1 MRGPSSS
8 SWTMLLRLLL
18 VLIPLLVVD
27 GFAPLRRFQ
36 HSRPPELSLSSR
48 RRTGVVVMLERLP
61 LYDEFSQLR
70 ALLLAPPGSSA
81 VDEASLERA
90 DRLAK
95 DVVLSLAKTAKT
107 VPFDRGANPF
117 LPRAFVAALL
127 FLDDVTKAAANATTT
142 SSYASPSLST
152 VLRHVPRK
160 NGLGA
165 LCAKVSADYAKDREG
180 TRTLRRPRFETSL
193 LRYRCMESISRAV
206 SEAAIVTLLWRSLES
221 LPPPPP
227 PPPSSSFLLS
237 SVFSSTKYV
246 LHLYHCRL
254 QTRHQNIRK
263 KSSRPSCSE
272 YRYRYLSHYRYRCC
286 RHQNNSYYC
295 LAYGRFRHLRQVGS
309 AMRTPV

>member
-1 MRGPSSS
+1 
-8 SWTMLLRLLL
+8 MLLRLLL

-36 HSRPPELSLSSR
+36 HSRPPALSLSSR

-117 LPRAFVAALL
+117 LPRASSQRCCSS
-127 FLDDVTKAAANATTT
+127 TT
-142 SSYASPSLST
+142 SPKPPPTLPPPPPTSPSLST
-152 VLRHVPRK
+152 VLRHALA
-160 NGLGA
+160 GLGA

-193 LRYRCMESISRAV
+193 LRYRCMESISRAERG
-206 SEAAIVTLLWRSLES
+206 SYRDPSMAQLGITTSS
-221 LPPPPP
+221 SS
-227 PPPSSSFLLS
+227 SSSFF
-237 SVFSSTKYV
+237 FSFFFCYIAN
-246 LHLYHCRL
+246 L
-254 QTRHQNIRK
+254 
-263 KSSRPSCSE
+263 
-272 YRYRYLSHYRYRCC
+272 
-286 RHQNNSYYC
+286 
-295 LAYGRFRHLRQVGS
+295 F
-309 AMRTPV
+309 